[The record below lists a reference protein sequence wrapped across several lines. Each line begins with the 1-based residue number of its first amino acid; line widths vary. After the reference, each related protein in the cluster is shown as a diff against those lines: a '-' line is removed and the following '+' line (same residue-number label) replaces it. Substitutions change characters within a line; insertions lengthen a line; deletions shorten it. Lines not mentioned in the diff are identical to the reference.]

1 MIFLLSCWLM
11 RHFNTIVGI
20 DRSDMFNRRH
30 DFPMRGMIA
39 LEFVGDEPTRLTG
52 LPFDETTEEA
62 FSRTLIAAVLYQDIN
77 YIAILINYPPEILA
91 PSLNGHKHFIEGP
104 RITQAPLSFFEF
116 VGIIRSKPL
125 APLANRFVG
134 ADDPLLGQ

>member
-1 MIFLLSCWLM
+1 
-11 RHFNTIVGI
+11 
-20 DRSDMFNRRH
+20 MFNRRH

-39 LEFVGDEPTRLTG
+39 LEFVSDEPTRLTD
-52 LPFDETTEEA
+52 LPLDETTEEA

-77 YIAILINYPPEILA
+77 DIAILINSPPEILA
-91 PSLNGHKHFIEGP
+91 LSLNGHKHFIEVP

-116 VGIIRSKPL
+116 VGIIRPKLL

-134 ADDPLLGQ
+134 DDDPTFGQ